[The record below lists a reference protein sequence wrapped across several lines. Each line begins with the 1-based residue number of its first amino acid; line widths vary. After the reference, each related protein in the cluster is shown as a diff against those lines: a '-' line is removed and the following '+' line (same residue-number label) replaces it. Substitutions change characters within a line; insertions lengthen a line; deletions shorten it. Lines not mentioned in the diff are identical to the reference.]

1 LRVHGITNDYLDALA
16 GGKSPSSNLHV
27 DAALVSE
34 LAEQLHAFHWHL
46 EFPVVFERGGF
57 DVMLGNPPWEHVEL
71 KEKEWFALRVPSIS
85 EAAGAKRKRLI
96 QDLEVSDPLIFEE
109 FQAARRRQTGLAHFV
124 ATSGLFPLT
133 AHGRINFY
141 PLFAEL
147 FRKYLKE
154 RGRMGIIVPTG
165 IATDDSTKYYFQE
178 LVLTS
183 SLVSLYDFENKGI
196 FVGVDDRFKFALLTA
211 GSGAQPIAPEA
222 RFAFFCHSVDDLAD
236 PERTFVLTPEDI
248 LLLNPNTKN
257 CPVFR
262 SRRDAEITKRIYR
275 LHPVLIDESD
285 PAAPSNPW
293 GIRFKQGLF
302 NMTTDSHLF
311 RTREVLIDAG
321 YTLEGNV
328 FKRPGAEDMLPLYE
342 GKMFNLFNDRW
353 AHVESDAPVGTG
365 PDDVVMPRYWV
376 PVGEVQKAS
385 KEGEVILT
393 LVRKITNATNWRT
406 FVSCLAPKGGF
417 GDSVLLMSFSE
428 LSLYTGVIWSALSSS
443 LAFDFLCRNKLGGSN
458 ITFALIKQLPFPV
471 YDPQIIHYKIA
482 MDAAASMWRGSRAMN
497 EMIARYLPSEI
508 EKLPKHPVDL
518 TAARFEAA
526 SFKLFGYSLDEVEH
540 VMDTFPIVRKKDE
553 AEHGE
558 YRTKRLILE
567 AFSSL

>member
-1 LRVHGITNDYLDALA
+1 
-16 GGKSPSSNLHV
+16 
-27 DAALVSE
+27 
-34 LAEQLHAFHWHL
+34 
-46 EFPVVFERGGF
+46 
-57 DVMLGNPPWEHVEL
+57 
-71 KEKEWFALRVPSIS
+71 
-85 EAAGAKRKRLI
+85 
-96 QDLEVSDPLIFEE
+96 
-109 FQAARRRQTGLAHFV
+109 
-124 ATSGLFPLT
+124 
-133 AHGRINFY
+133 
-141 PLFAEL
+141 
-147 FRKYLKE
+147 
-154 RGRMGIIVPTG
+154 
-165 IATDDSTKYYFQE
+165 

-183 SLVSLYDFENKGI
+183 SLVGLYDFENRQKL
-196 FVGVDDRFKFALLTA
+196 FVDVDSRMKFALLTA
-211 GSGAQPIAPEA
+211 GSGALPIAREA

-275 LHPVLIDESD
+275 LHPVLVDESD

-293 GIRFKQGLF
+293 GIRFSRMF
-302 NMTTDSHLF
+302 DMSNDSHLF

-376 PVGEVQKAS
+376 PVGEVP
-385 KEGEVILT
+385 KEHDAFIAARGIS
-393 LVRKITNATNWRT
+393 NATNERT
-406 FVSCLAPKGGF
+406 YISSFTPFPIGMGHSAQMVGISQDLKP
-417 GDSVLLMSFSE
+417 LLLRFYAAISSF
-428 LSLYTGVIWSALSSS
+428 
-443 LAFDFLCRNKLGGSN
+443 AFDFVVRQKLGGTNVTFS
-458 ITFALIKQLPFPV
+458 ITEQFVMPSPETMRQAPAIEQVVCRL
-471 YDPQIIHYKIA
+471 YSA
-482 MDAAASMWRGSRAMN
+482 SASMCSRFESMGFPCEMTPCN
-497 EMIARYLPSEI
+497 E
-508 EKLPKHPVDL
+508 
-518 TAARFEAA
+518 AARGADRA
-526 SFKLFGYSLDEVEH
+526 RIDAWAFKLFGYTLDEVDH